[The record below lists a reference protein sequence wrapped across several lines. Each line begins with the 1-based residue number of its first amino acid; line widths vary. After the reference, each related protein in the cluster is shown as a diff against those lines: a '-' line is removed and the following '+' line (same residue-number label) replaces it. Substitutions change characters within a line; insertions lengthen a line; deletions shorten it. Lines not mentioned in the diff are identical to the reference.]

1 MSWRALVKP
10 LGLSGSRLSAL
21 QQQFAWGACQGT
33 FQLKHSG
40 TMIMFFDAHRWAGIS
55 KTRRWCPK
63 SSELRKYCWPRVK
76 EGGCPQWSGPH
87 RSTWRYINI
96 TEKQRIRESRLDSF
110 PWSSRR
116 QVTHHP
122 ITGTEQVFQVPISPR
137 LLTEVLPLCRSAA
150 APSFLFLHA
159 CSHYSKFGMWFTC
172 NKPDHLCT
180 KRD

>member
-10 LGLSGSRLSAL
+10 LGLSGSWLSAL

-55 KTRRWCPK
+55 KTRRWSPK
-63 SSELRKYCWPRVK
+63 SSELRKYCWPRVE

-96 TEKQRIRESRLDSF
+96 SEKQRIRESRLDSF

-122 ITGTEQVFQVPISPR
+122 HYQHWTGIPGPHFSK
-137 LLTEVLPLCRSAA
+137 AA
-150 APSFLFLHA
+150 DWGPTTLSVSSSTFLSVHD